1 MEETSHLLGFT
12 YSSISMESNNTI
24 LINIDFDNP
33 ADISMTIYLDR
44 LKISIN
50 KTEFDQAFIIVSP
63 TNRMI
68 ELPADS

>member
-33 ADISMTIYLDR
+33 ADISMTNYLDR